1 MKKDTCTIID
11 ITHIIE
17 QRKIK
22 DIIQKQLYDLGLAQ
36 YFVSD
41 CSVEFVEGEARYS
54 GMIVSR
60 DTGRIVHL
68 DENLDVAITLS
79 ELN

>member
-41 CSVEFVEGEARYS
+41 CSVEFVEGEAS
-54 GMIVSR
+54 
-60 DTGRIVHL
+60 
-68 DENLDVAITLS
+68 
-79 ELN
+79 